1 MMKKTCISMMVV
13 LLTAC
18 SHVDLQHEL
27 DATVETSRLEVDDKA
42 KEVVAFNPGKP
53 PLVVRKQG
61 AWLSPKTVPLMPDAD
76 LPPTFNTRVTMIFP
90 GRVSLSAVAEQ
101 LTKVTGLPVR
111 VKPDVF
117 LPASA
122 LQPKKATV
130 NTSATQTPVPVA
142 QTGLPNLPGVG
153 VMGAAASLSSNGFAS
168 EMEINHVGSL
178 VSFLDMAAAKF
189 GINWEYRDGAIHFY
203 RLVSKTLTLKEN
215 PGGRTF
221 NTDIGKTGGASTGTS
236 GGAQSASTGSNGSFN
251 AAMSVQT
258 KAAYSAWSD
267 IKAAIETM
275 LTQVGQVSVSESSGT
290 IVITD
295 TKDVVDRVTKLVE
308 HENSVLTK
316 QVSIRIDVV
325 RMILGE
331 GDEFGVNWDL
341 VYSKLTNLAP
351 DWTIKTAGPSSLV
364 GAAAASMGLSIVA
377 PATSD
382 HSLSS
387 RMSGSEAM
395 FRAIWSVNRSSM
407 RISRSVMA
415 KNRQPVPLAITDQ
428 VTYLAQTTPGA
439 SATNSTGGVSAVPG
453 LVPGVV
459 TTGYLLNLLP
469 TVLDSDSVM
478 LQFSLDLSQLNRIGK
493 ESTGQ
498 GETMQAINTPEVSG
512 TQSVQHIGL
521 RAGETLV
528 ISSYESDTGN
538 YDKQTLDK
546 NVPIGLGGS
555 FAGKKK
561 REAVIIML
569 TPEIRQ
575 GV

>member
-1 MMKKTCISMMVV
+1 MKKTCISMAVV
-13 LLTAC
+13 FLTAC
-18 SHVDLQHEL
+18 GHVELQREL
-27 DATVETSRLEVDDKA
+27 DATVETTRVELGDKA
-42 KEVVAFNPGKP
+42 REVVASNPGKP

-130 NTSATQTPVPVA
+130 SLVSTQQPVTPGA

-153 VMGAAASLSSNGFAS
+153 ALGASLGSTGFAT

-203 RLVSKTLTLKEN
+203 RLISKTLTLKEN

-258 KAAYSAWSD
+258 KAAYSAWDD

-295 TKDVVDRVTKLVE
+295 TKDVVDQVTKLVE
-308 HENSVLTK
+308 HENGVLTK
-316 QVSIRIDVV
+316 QVAIRIDVV

-331 GDEFGVNWDL
+331 GDEFGLNWDL

-382 HSLSS
+382 HSLTS
-387 RMSGSEAM
+387 RMSGSEAL

-439 SATNSTGGVSAVPG
+439 SASTSTGGVSAVPG

-528 ISSYESDTGN
+528 ISSYESDSGN

-546 NVPIGLGGS
+546 NAPIGLGGS
-555 FAGKKK
+555 FTGKKK